1 MRSSR
6 PLPTARRHHLDVCS
20 IRAPRNQVVEYRL
33 RAWGDWQPPS
43 TDRIPRG
50 ISLMEALADELHIK
64 RRPDGTEVT
73 LAFFA
78 EGLS

>member
-1 MRSSR
+1 
-6 PLPTARRHHLDVCS
+6 V
-20 IRAPRNQVVEYRL
+20 
-33 RAWGDWQPPS
+33 
-43 TDRIPRG
+43 
-50 ISLMEALADELHIK
+50 EALADELHIK